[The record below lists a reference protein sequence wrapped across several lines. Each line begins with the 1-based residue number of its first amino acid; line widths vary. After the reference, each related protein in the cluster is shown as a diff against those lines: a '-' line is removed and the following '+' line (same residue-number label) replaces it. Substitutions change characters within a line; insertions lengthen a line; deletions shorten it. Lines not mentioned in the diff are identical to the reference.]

1 MANKAP
7 ETTWDDLSSVLKHFF
22 FPDPLWRIVIP
33 YTCRWPSEAR
43 GCKIKASLT
52 ASVIQSHTLL
62 RRIIIM
68 SLKRSSKRV
77 WKQLPAPL
85 PQFKHPHFWKQ
96 NRQTSRRCRQV
107 LRRLQKV
114 NPLSLAA
121 FNSQQHFVLG
131 LCQVILG
138 CEIVRDD
145 GWLSAFCCLLAFS
158 AEICGCW
165 LQSKSL
171 FPFFAQHSKL
181 TTVIM
186 REPTLQLF

>member
-1 MANKAP
+1 MRCPELGP
-7 ETTWDDLSSVLKHFF
+7 ETFLLSRPVMKNCDS
-22 FPDPLWRIVIP
+22 
-33 YTCRWPSEAR
+33 YTCCWPSEAR
-43 GCKIKASLT
+43 GCTIKPSLT

-62 RRIIIM
+62 SRIIVM
-68 SLKRSSKRV
+68 SLQRSSKRV

-85 PQFKHPHFWKQ
+85 PQFKLPHFWKQ
-96 NRQTSRRCRQV
+96 NRRITGRWRPV
-107 LRRLQKV
+107 LRCLQRV
-114 NPLSLAA
+114 NPLSLAP
-121 FNSQQHFVLG
+121 FNSQQRFVLG

-158 AEICGCW
+158 LEICGCW
-165 LQSKSL
+165 LQSKFL
-171 FPFFAQHSKL
+171 FSFFAQHSKW